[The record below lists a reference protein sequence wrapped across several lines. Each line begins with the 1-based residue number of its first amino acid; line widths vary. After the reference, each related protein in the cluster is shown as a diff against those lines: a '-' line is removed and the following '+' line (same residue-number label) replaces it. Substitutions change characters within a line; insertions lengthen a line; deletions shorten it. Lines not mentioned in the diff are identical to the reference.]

1 VPLRPKA
8 TPELLDRI
16 VANYRQ
22 TGDATNAAIRSGI
35 SVRTFFEWK
44 ARGERAKSEP
54 FARFAQELTRAKE
67 DAIALCLLRHKQC
80 AEGGVFELPKHDR
93 AGRVQRDKE
102 GNLAFEEVLMLPN
115 PRALAQRLS
124 WLAPERFGPKAQVNP
139 TKEFELPERPRMP
152 LSARKGLAADF
163 ARRCIA
169 FGITRPIETTATTVK
184 PEAAAETAAEETQPQ
199 TAPPAKP
206 RA

>member
-1 VPLRPKA
+1 VPLRPKP

-44 ARGERAKSEP
+44 ARGEGTKSGP
-54 FARFAQELTRAKE
+54 FARFAQELARAKE

-80 AEGGVFELPKHDR
+80 AEGGVFELPKHDK
-93 AGRVQRDKE
+93 AGRVKRDKE
-102 GNLAFEEVLMLPN
+102 GNLVCEEVLMLPN

-124 WLAPERFGPKAQVNP
+124 WLAPERFGPKAQIDV
-139 TKEFELPERPRMP
+139 TKEFMLTEGPRM
-152 LSARKGLAADF
+152 SASSLKGLSEIASRVF
-163 ARRCIA
+163 AKGLI
-169 FGITRPIETTATTVK
+169 PPLETTATRAK
-184 PEAAAETAAEETQPQ
+184 PEPAAETPAAEAQSQ
-199 TAPPAKP
+199 TAPAVKP